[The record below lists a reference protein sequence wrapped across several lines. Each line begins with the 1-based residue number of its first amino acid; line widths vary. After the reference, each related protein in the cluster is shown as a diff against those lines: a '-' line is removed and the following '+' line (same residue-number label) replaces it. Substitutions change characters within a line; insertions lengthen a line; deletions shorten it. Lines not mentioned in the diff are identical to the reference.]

1 MKVSVTLMSE
11 HGVQISE
18 RIYDTETD
26 LCASKNARQDI
37 VSFVLDQFGYDGAD
51 PQGGRL
57 VWTVAP

>member
-1 MKVSVTLMSE
+1 MRITVTLMSE

-18 RIYDTETD
+18 NVYDTEVD
-26 LCASKNARQDI
+26 LCAVKNARQDI
-37 VSFVLDQFGYDGAD
+37 VGFVLDQFGYEGAD